1 MYIHVNLGNVF
12 VYLVIYFMGEIPG
25 SPPSKWKVMTWSTTM
40 SCVPMFVHVHMCT
53 CTLTH
58 MYYSNAVYY
67 TCILVQSTSI
77 RWLSCFLYYSPLV
90 LLSAH
95 LLLFVV
101 ASQCKFQCFLWSLF
115 LYHAP
120 ELFLCILY
128 SEKLSREKGFMDFM
142 VSEPSFFVC
151 EIIVTHPLHL
161 HVYDLF
167 SIPWKFYLQT
177 YSLSTSLQNFSSS
190 KISHCMV

>member
-1 MYIHVNLGNVF
+1 MYIHINLSTCICIFGNIFYGGDPRVSPL
-12 VYLVIYFMGEIPG
+12 YL
-25 SPPSKWKVMTWSTTM
+25 KWKVMTWPTTM

-77 RWLSCFLYYSPLV
+77 WWLSCFLYYSPLV

-101 ASQCKFQCFLWSLF
+101 ASQCKFQCFCDLYFYIMLLNCSCVYCIVRNFRGRKVSWISWFQSHLLF
-115 LYHAP
+115 M
-120 ELFLCILY
+120 C
-128 SEKLSREKGFMDFM
+128 
-142 VSEPSFFVC
+142 
-151 EIIVTHPLHL
+151 
-161 HVYDLF
+161 
-167 SIPWKFYLQT
+167 
-177 YSLSTSLQNFSSS
+177 
-190 KISHCMV
+190 